1 MESDIKVNE
10 HFKSQF
16 KAYQEQ
22 QQRRLQNLMERKK
35 EKQNSQK
42 GDNGNAKE
50 TFGIP
55 NDLNLFETGQP
66 VNEDDSKRVLE
77 DQLREVRDEN
87 CRLYKL
93 VTEKDF
99 EIKQL
104 QKKIQ
109 EDRLALSGTSGLA
122 GDVAAMKIVELAKK
136 NREIT
141 AETESEKTK
150 VKQLNNKVKE
160 LEREL
165 QIAVEKIHSL
175 DGGGAGIKKSTLKM
189 IEGNLAESPK
199 VKALQE
205 KLTTANF
212 KVVEYRNQ
220 LQSAKQELKMT
231 QKLLANE
238 VGEDVNIQSL
248 MTNSGSWRGRAQ
260 QILVLQS
267 KVRELENQLCQNKTR
282 TSLSEAD
289 EELLALTDP
298 RKLSAQEKNLL
309 KIRSL
314 EKEKKETL
322 EIQQKQ
328 MQEILKHLSQKDEK
342 NKESQEMLGQHL
354 NSEIPKKNCL
364 IEQLRQMVVERE
376 AKVKELEEEI
386 EQLTLQDKSAHQ
398 GDSSGAA
405 DTPPSQHLEDPGFT
419 LFKPLSSGSN
429 QVGKIGSARL
439 AGTGSPDLKVLQTQI
454 TEHKALCQA
463 AEVERDRLLELV
475 TVLQKRVEEGSEK
488 VWKAE
493 KRLQEE
499 QQRCVVLEQQLEKLQ
514 MDPDQSASHSRLT
527 LNWSD
532 RKELSAAQ
540 LSELP
545 LESQIEELSA
555 RLVTQLDENEALKAA
570 LQTTVR
576 KKEEDFKLYQDTVDQ
591 VKDIFLQAIQQQKEE
606 KTSLCEREVCQTLT
620 SATISTTWVCG
631 QVRHAPFPRT
641 GTASC
646 LHSCCDKAEG
656 KREQSRGYSGCG
668 EGKREQSRGYSGCGE
683 GNREQSR
690 GYSGCGEGKREQSRG
705 YSGCGEGNREQSR
718 GYSGCGEGGV
728 VPVFFLLRFRGVSLQ
743 TVHGVP
749 DGGGH

>member
-42 GDNGNAKE
+42 GDNGNAQE
-50 TFGIP
+50 TVRVP
-55 NDLNLFETGQP
+55 DDLNLFEIGQP
-66 VNEDDSKRVLE
+66 VNEDDSKRLLE
-77 DQLREVRDEN
+77 IENEQLQDQLREVRDEN

-109 EDRLALSGTSGLA
+109 EDRLALLGASALA
-122 GDVAAMKIVELAKK
+122 GDVAATKIVELAKK

-141 AETESEKTK
+141 AETESEKAK

-165 QIAVEKIHSL
+165 QTAIEKIHSL
-175 DGGGAGIKKSTLKM
+175 GGGDAEIKQSTLKM

-212 KVVEYRNQ
+212 KVMEYRNQ

-231 QKLLANE
+231 QKVLLQDAVCGWDPVQELLANE

-248 MTNSGSWRGRAQ
+248 LTNSGSWRGRAQ

-267 KVRELENQLCQNKTR
+267 KVRELENQLGQNKTR
-282 TSLSEAD
+282 TSLSEID

-322 EIQQKQ
+322 EKLTGEHDALQKSH
-328 MQEILKHLSQKDEK
+328 EEVKKKLDASKARNKVLCSEVKTLKEQIITLLEKGKHDDE
-342 NKESQEMLGQHL
+342 
-354 NSEIPKKNCL
+354 L
-364 IEQLRQMVVERE
+364 IDALL
-376 AKVKELEEEI
+376 K
-386 EQLTLQDKSAHQ
+386 KSAHQ
-398 GDSSGAA
+398 GDGSGAA
-405 DTPPSQHLEDPGFT
+405 ATPPSEHSEDPGFT
-419 LFKPLSSGSN
+419 LLKPLASGSN
-429 QVGKIGSARL
+429 QVGRIGSARTVSRMGHTLVESAATEPFLLSNNIPPGRL
-439 AGTGSPDLKVLQTQI
+439 AGTDSPDLKVLQTQI

-475 TVLQKRVEEGSEK
+475 TVLQKRVEEGSNK
-488 VWKAE
+488 VLEAE

-499 QQRCVVLEQQLEKLQ
+499 RRRCVILEQQLEKLQ
-514 MDPDQSASHSRLT
+514 MDPGRSTSAQKPPLRSKTGQSASHSRLT
-527 LNWSD
+527 LNVSN

-540 LSELP
+540 LSKLP
-545 LESQIEELSA
+545 LESQIEELST
-555 RLVTQLDENEALKAA
+555 RLVIQLDENEALKAA
-570 LQTTVR
+570 LETTVR
-576 KKEEDFKLYQDTVDQ
+576 KKEEDFKLYQDTMDQ
-591 VKDIFLQAIQQQKEE
+591 VKDIFLQAIRQQKQE
-606 KTSLCEREVCQTLT
+606 TS
-620 SATISTTWVCG
+620 
-631 QVRHAPFPRT
+631 
-641 GTASC
+641 
-646 LHSCCDKAEG
+646 
-656 KREQSRGYSGCG
+656 
-668 EGKREQSRGYSGCGE
+668 
-683 GNREQSR
+683 
-690 GYSGCGEGKREQSRG
+690 
-705 YSGCGEGNREQSR
+705 
-718 GYSGCGEGGV
+718 
-728 VPVFFLLRFRGVSLQ
+728 
-743 TVHGVP
+743 
-749 DGGGH
+749 

>member
-42 GDNGNAKE
+42 GDNGNAQE
-50 TFGIP
+50 TFRVP
-55 NDLNLFETGQP
+55 HDLNLFEIGQP
-66 VNEDDSKRVLE
+66 VNEDDSKRLLE
-77 DQLREVRDEN
+77 IENEQLQDQLREVRDEN

-109 EDRLALSGTSGLA
+109 EDRLALLGASALA
-122 GDVAAMKIVELAKK
+122 GDVAATKIVELAKK

-141 AETESEKTK
+141 AETESEKAK

-165 QIAVEKIHSL
+165 QTAIEKIHSL
-175 DGGGAGIKKSTLKM
+175 GGGDAEIKQSTLKM

-212 KVVEYRNQ
+212 KVMEYRNQ

-248 MTNSGSWRGRAQ
+248 LTNSGSWRGRAQ

-267 KVRELENQLCQNKTR
+267 KVRELENQLGQNKTR
-282 TSLSEAD
+282 TSLSEID

-322 EIQQKQ
+322 EKLTGEHDALQKSHEEVKKKLDASKARNKVLCSEVKTLKEQIVTLLEKGKHDDELIDALLSQQKQ
-328 MQEILKHLSQKDEK
+328 MQEILKHLSQQDEK
-342 NKESQEMLGQHL
+342 NKESQQMLGQHL
-354 NSEIPKKNCL
+354 NSEVQKQNCL
-364 IEQLRQMVVERE
+364 IEQLRQMVAERE

-386 EQLTLQDKSAHQ
+386 GQLTLQKKSAHQ
-398 GDSSGAA
+398 GDGSGAA
-405 DTPPSQHLEDPGFT
+405 ATPPSEHSEDPGFT
-419 LFKPLSSGSN
+419 LLKPLASGSN
-429 QVGKIGSARL
+429 QVGRIGSARTVSKMGHTLVESAATKPFLLSNNIPPGRL
-439 AGTGSPDLKVLQTQI
+439 AGTDSPDLKVLQTQI

-475 TVLQKRVEEGSEK
+475 TVLQKRVEEGSNKALE
-488 VWKAE
+488 AE

-499 QQRCVVLEQQLEKLQ
+499 RRRCVILEQQLEKLQ
-514 MDPDQSASHSRLT
+514 MDPGRT
-527 LNWSD
+527 
-532 RKELSAAQ
+532 
-540 LSELP
+540 
-545 LESQIEELSA
+545 
-555 RLVTQLDENEALKAA
+555 
-570 LQTTVR
+570 
-576 KKEEDFKLYQDTVDQ
+576 
-591 VKDIFLQAIQQQKEE
+591 
-606 KTSLCEREVCQTLT
+606 T
-620 SATISTTWVCG
+620 SAQKRPLRSK
-631 QVRHAPFPRT
+631 T
-641 GTASC
+641 G
-646 LHSCCDKAEG
+646 L
-656 KREQSRGYSGCG
+656 
-668 EGKREQSRGYSGCGE
+668 
-683 GNREQSR
+683 
-690 GYSGCGEGKREQSRG
+690 
-705 YSGCGEGNREQSR
+705 
-718 GYSGCGEGGV
+718 
-728 VPVFFLLRFRGVSLQ
+728 
-743 TVHGVP
+743 
-749 DGGGH
+749 

>member
-42 GDNGNAKE
+42 GDNGNAQE
-50 TFGIP
+50 TFRVP
-55 NDLNLFETGQP
+55 DDLNLFEIGQP
-66 VNEDDSKRVLE
+66 VNEDDSKRLLE
-77 DQLREVRDEN
+77 IENEQLQDQLREVRDEN

-109 EDRLALSGTSGLA
+109 EDRLALLGASALA
-122 GDVAAMKIVELAKK
+122 GDVAATKIVELAKK

-141 AETESEKTK
+141 AETESEKAK

-165 QIAVEKIHSL
+165 QTAIEKIHSL
-175 DGGGAGIKKSTLKM
+175 GGGDAEIKQSTLKM

-212 KVVEYRNQ
+212 KVMEYRNQ
-220 LQSAKQELKMT
+220 LQSVKQELKMT

-248 MTNSGSWRGRAQ
+248 LTNSGSWRGRAQ

-267 KVRELENQLCQNKTR
+267 KVRELENQLGQNKTR
-282 TSLSEAD
+282 TSLSEID

-309 KIRSL
+309 KIHSL

-322 EIQQKQ
+322 EKLTGEHDALQKSHEEVKKKLDASKARNKVLCSEVKTLKEQIVTLLEKGKHDDELIDALLSQQKQ
-328 MQEILKHLSQKDEK
+328 MQEILKHLSQQDEK
-342 NKESQEMLGQHL
+342 NKESQQMLGQHL
-354 NSEIPKKNCL
+354 NSEVQKQNCL
-364 IEQLRQMVVERE
+364 IEQLRQMVAERE

-386 EQLTLQDKSAHQ
+386 GQLTLQKKSAHQ
-398 GDSSGAA
+398 GDGSGAA
-405 DTPPSQHLEDPGFT
+405 ATPPSEHSEDPGFT
-419 LFKPLSSGSN
+419 LLKPLASGSN
-429 QVGKIGSARL
+429 QVGRIGSARTVSKMGHTLVESAATKPFLLSNNIPPGRL
-439 AGTGSPDLKVLQTQI
+439 AGTDSPDLKVLQTQI

-475 TVLQKRVEEGSEK
+475 TVLQKRVEEGSNK
-488 VWKAE
+488 VLEAE

-499 QQRCVVLEQQLEKLQ
+499 RRRCVILEQQLEKLQ
-514 MDPDQSASHSRLT
+514 MDPGRRTSAQKPPLRSKTGQSASHSRLT
-527 LNWSD
+527 LNVSD

-540 LSELP
+540 LSKLP
-545 LESQIEELSA
+545 LESQIEELST
-555 RLVTQLDENEALKAA
+555 RLVIQLDENEALKAA
-570 LQTTVR
+570 LETTVR
-576 KKEEDFKLYQDTVDQ
+576 KKEEDFKLYQDTMDQ
-591 VKDIFLQAIQQQKEE
+591 VKDIFLQAIRQQKQE
-606 KTSLCEREVCQTLT
+606 TS
-620 SATISTTWVCG
+620 
-631 QVRHAPFPRT
+631 
-641 GTASC
+641 
-646 LHSCCDKAEG
+646 
-656 KREQSRGYSGCG
+656 
-668 EGKREQSRGYSGCGE
+668 
-683 GNREQSR
+683 
-690 GYSGCGEGKREQSRG
+690 
-705 YSGCGEGNREQSR
+705 
-718 GYSGCGEGGV
+718 
-728 VPVFFLLRFRGVSLQ
+728 
-743 TVHGVP
+743 
-749 DGGGH
+749 

>member
-50 TFGIP
+50 TFRIQ

-66 VNEDDSKRVLE
+66 VNEDDSKRLLNVENEQLQ

-122 GDVAAMKIVELAKK
+122 GDVAATKIVELAKK

-141 AETESEKTK
+141 AETETEKAK

-160 LEREL
+160 LEKEL
-165 QIAVEKIHSL
+165 QTAMEKLHSL
-175 DGGGAGIKKSTLKM
+175 GGGDAGIKQSTLKM
-189 IEGNLAESPK
+189 IEGNLAESPE

-205 KLTTANF
+205 KLTTTNF
-212 KVVEYRNQ
+212 KVMEYRNQ

-248 MTNSGSWRGRAQ
+248 LTNSGSWRGRAQ
-260 QILVLQS
+260 QILVLQN
-267 KVRELENQLCQNKTR
+267 KVRELENQLRQNKTR
-282 TSLSEAD
+282 TSLSEID
-289 EELLALTDP
+289 EELLALTGP

-322 EIQQKQ
+322 ESQQKQ
-328 MQEILKHLSQKDEK
+328 MQEILKHLSQQDEK
-342 NKESQEMLGQHL
+342 NKESQQMLGQHL
-354 NSEIPKKNCL
+354 NSEVQKQNCL
-364 IEQLRQMVVERE
+364 IEQLRQMVAERE

-386 EQLTLQDKSAHQ
+386 GQLTLQKKAAHQ
-398 GDSSGAA
+398 GDSSGDA
-405 DTPPSQHLEDPGFT
+405 DTPPSEHSEDAGFT
-419 LFKPLSSGSN
+419 LLKPLASDSN
-429 QVGKIGSARL
+429 QVGRIGSARTVSKLGHTLVESAATEPSLLSNNIPPGRL
-439 AGTGSPDLKVLQTQI
+439 AGTDSPDLKVLQTQI

-475 TVLQKRVEEGSEK
+475 TVLQKRVEEGSNK
-488 VWKAE
+488 VLEAE

-499 QQRCVVLEQQLEKLQ
+499 RRRCVILEQQLEKLQ
-514 MDPDQSASHSRLT
+514 MDPGRNTSAQKPPLRSKTGQSASHSRLT
-527 LNWSD
+527 LNVSD

-540 LSELP
+540 LSKLP
-545 LESQIEELSA
+545 LESQIEELSTS
-555 RLVTQLDENEALKAA
+555 LMIQLDENEALKAA
-570 LQTTVR
+570 LETTVR
-576 KKEEDFKLYQDTVDQ
+576 KKEEDFKLYQDTMDQ
-591 VKDIFLQAIQQQKEE
+591 VKEIFLQAIQQQKEE
-606 KTSLCEREVCQTLT
+606 LSKILRVLW
-620 SATISTTWVCG
+620 SAK
-631 QVRHAPFPRT
+631 Q
-641 GTASC
+641 
-646 LHSCCDKAEG
+646 
-656 KREQSRGYSGCG
+656 G
-668 EGKREQSRGYSGCGE
+668 ESPGI
-683 GNREQSR
+683 
-690 GYSGCGEGKREQSRG
+690 
-705 YSGCGEGNREQSR
+705 
-718 GYSGCGEGGV
+718 
-728 VPVFFLLRFRGVSLQ
+728 VPMN
-743 TVHGVP
+743 
-749 DGGGH
+749 

>member
-50 TFGIP
+50 TFRIP

-189 IEGNLAESPK
+189 VEGNLAESPK

-289 EELLALTDP
+289 EELLALTDT

-322 EIQQKQ
+322 EKLTGQYDALQKSHEEVKKKLDASKARNKILCNEVKILKEQIITLLEKGKHDDELIDALLIQQKQ

-514 MDPDQSASHSRLT
+514 MDPDQSASHSKLT

-606 KTSLCEREVCQTLT
+606 KTSLCECEVCQTLT

-631 QVRHAPFPRT
+631 Q
-641 GTASC
+641 
-646 LHSCCDKAEG
+646 
-656 KREQSRGYSGCG
+656 
-668 EGKREQSRGYSGCGE
+668 
-683 GNREQSR
+683 
-690 GYSGCGEGKREQSRG
+690 
-705 YSGCGEGNREQSR
+705 
-718 GYSGCGEGGV
+718 GGV
-728 VPVFFLLRFRGVSLQ
+728 VPVFSCLGSEVSLFKQ
-743 TVHGVP
+743 FMGSLMEEATS
-749 DGGGH
+749 

>member
-50 TFGIP
+50 TFRIP
-55 NDLNLFETGQP
+55 NDLNLFETEQP
-66 VNEDDSKRVLE
+66 VNEDDSKRLLE
-77 DQLREVRDEN
+77 VENEQLQDQLREVRDEN

-109 EDRLALSGTSGLA
+109 EDRLALSGASGLA
-122 GDVAAMKIVELAKK
+122 GDVAATKIVELAKK

-141 AETESEKTK
+141 AETESEKAK

-160 LEREL
+160 LEKEL
-165 QIAVEKIHSL
+165 QTAVEKIHSC
-175 DGGGAGIKKSTLKM
+175 GGDAGIKQSTLKM
-189 IEGNLAESPK
+189 IEGNLAESPE

-212 KVVEYRNQ
+212 KVMEYRNQ

-248 MTNSGSWRGRAQ
+248 LTNSGSWRGRAQ

-267 KVRELENQLCQNKTR
+267 KVRELENQLGQNKTR
-282 TSLSEAD
+282 TSLSEIN
-289 EELLALTDP
+289 EELLTLTDP

-322 EIQQKQ
+322 EKLTGEHDALQKSHEEVKKKLDASKARNKVLCSEVKTLKAQIITLLEKGRHDDELIDALLSQQKQ
-328 MQEILKHLSQKDEK
+328 MQEILKHLSQQDEK
-342 NKESQEMLGQHL
+342 NKESQQMLGQHL
-354 NSEIPKKNCL
+354 NSEVQKQNCL
-364 IEQLRQMVVERE
+364 IEQLRQMVAERE

-386 EQLTLQDKSAHQ
+386 GQLTLQKKSAHQ
-398 GDSSGAA
+398 GDGSGAA
-405 DTPPSQHLEDPGFT
+405 DTPPSEHSEDPGFT
-419 LFKPLSSGSN
+419 LLKPLASGSN
-429 QVGKIGSARL
+429 QVGRIGSARTVSKMGHMLVESAATKPSLLSNNITPGRL
-439 AGTGSPDLKVLQTQI
+439 AGTDSPDLKVLQTQI

-475 TVLQKRVEEGSEK
+475 TVLRKRVEEGSDK
-488 VWKAE
+488 VLEAE

-499 QQRCVVLEQQLEKLQ
+499 RRRCVILEQQLEKLH
-514 MDPDQSASHSRLT
+514 MDPGRNTSAQKPPLRSKTGQSASHSRLT
-527 LNWSD
+527 LNVSD

-540 LSELP
+540 LSKLP
-545 LESQIEELSA
+545 LESQIEELST
-555 RLVTQLDENEALKAA
+555 RLVIQLDENEALKAA
-570 LQTTVR
+570 LETTVR
-576 KKEEDFKLYQDTVDQ
+576 KKEEDFKLYQDTMDQ
-591 VKDIFLQAIQQQKEE
+591 VKDIFLQAIRQQKQE
-606 KTSLCEREVCQTLT
+606 KS
-620 SATISTTWVCG
+620 
-631 QVRHAPFPRT
+631 
-641 GTASC
+641 
-646 LHSCCDKAEG
+646 
-656 KREQSRGYSGCG
+656 
-668 EGKREQSRGYSGCGE
+668 
-683 GNREQSR
+683 
-690 GYSGCGEGKREQSRG
+690 
-705 YSGCGEGNREQSR
+705 
-718 GYSGCGEGGV
+718 
-728 VPVFFLLRFRGVSLQ
+728 
-743 TVHGVP
+743 
-749 DGGGH
+749 

>member
-42 GDNGNAKE
+42 GDNGNAQE
-50 TFGIP
+50 TFRVP
-55 NDLNLFETGQP
+55 HDLNLFEIGQP
-66 VNEDDSKRVLE
+66 VNEDDSKRLLE
-77 DQLREVRDEN
+77 IENEQLQDQLREVRDEN

-109 EDRLALSGTSGLA
+109 EDRLALLGASALA
-122 GDVAAMKIVELAKK
+122 GDVAATKIVELAKK

-141 AETESEKTK
+141 AETESEKAK

-165 QIAVEKIHSL
+165 QTAIEKIHSL
-175 DGGGAGIKKSTLKM
+175 GGGDAEIKQSTLKM

-212 KVVEYRNQ
+212 KVMEYRNQ

-248 MTNSGSWRGRAQ
+248 LTNSGSWRGRAQ

-267 KVRELENQLCQNKTR
+267 KVRELENQLGQNKTR
-282 TSLSEAD
+282 TSLSEID

-322 EIQQKQ
+322 EKLTGEHDALQKSHEEVKKKLDASKARNKVLCSEVKTLKEQIVTLLEKGKHDDELIDALLSQQKQ
-328 MQEILKHLSQKDEK
+328 MQEILKHLSQQDEK
-342 NKESQEMLGQHL
+342 NKESQQMLGQHL
-354 NSEIPKKNCL
+354 NSEVQKQNCL
-364 IEQLRQMVVERE
+364 IEQLRQMVAERE

-386 EQLTLQDKSAHQ
+386 GQLTLQKKSAHQ
-398 GDSSGAA
+398 GDGSGAA
-405 DTPPSQHLEDPGFT
+405 ATPPSEHSEDPGFT
-419 LFKPLSSGSN
+419 LLKPLASGSN
-429 QVGKIGSARL
+429 QVGRIGSARL
-439 AGTGSPDLKVLQTQI
+439 AGTDSPDLKVLQTQI

-475 TVLQKRVEEGSEK
+475 TVLQKRVEEGSNKALE
-488 VWKAE
+488 AE

-499 QQRCVVLEQQLEKLQ
+499 RRRCVILEQQLEKLQ
-514 MDPDQSASHSRLT
+514 MDPGRTTSAQKRPLRSKTGQSASHSRLT
-527 LNWSD
+527 LNVSD

-540 LSELP
+540 LSKLP
-545 LESQIEELSA
+545 LESQIEELST
-555 RLVTQLDENEALKAA
+555 RLVIQLDENEALKAA
-570 LQTTVR
+570 LETTVR
-576 KKEEDFKLYQDTVDQ
+576 KKEEDFKLYQDTMDQ
-591 VKDIFLQAIQQQKEE
+591 VKDIFLQAIRQQKQE
-606 KTSLCEREVCQTLT
+606 TS
-620 SATISTTWVCG
+620 
-631 QVRHAPFPRT
+631 
-641 GTASC
+641 
-646 LHSCCDKAEG
+646 
-656 KREQSRGYSGCG
+656 
-668 EGKREQSRGYSGCGE
+668 
-683 GNREQSR
+683 
-690 GYSGCGEGKREQSRG
+690 
-705 YSGCGEGNREQSR
+705 
-718 GYSGCGEGGV
+718 
-728 VPVFFLLRFRGVSLQ
+728 
-743 TVHGVP
+743 
-749 DGGGH
+749 

>member
-1 MESDIKVNE
+1 MEPDIKVNE

-42 GDNGNAKE
+42 GDNGNTKE
-50 TFGIP
+50 TFRIL

-66 VNEDDSKRVLE
+66 VNEDDNKRLLE
-77 DQLREVRDEN
+77 VENEQLQDQLREVRDEN

-109 EDRLALSGTSGLA
+109 EDRLALSGASGLA
-122 GDVAAMKIVELAKK
+122 GDVAATKIVELAKK

-141 AETESEKTK
+141 AETESEKAK

-160 LEREL
+160 LEKEL
-165 QIAVEKIHSL
+165 QTAVEKIHSL
-175 DGGGAGIKKSTLKM
+175 GGGDAGIKQSTLKM
-189 IEGNLAESPK
+189 IEGNLAESPE

-212 KVVEYRNQ
+212 KVMEYRNQ

-231 QKLLANE
+231 QKVLLQDAVCGWDPVQALLANE
-238 VGEDVNIQSL
+238 VGEDVSIQSL
-248 MTNSGSWRGRAQ
+248 LTNSGSWRGRAQ

-267 KVRELENQLCQNKTR
+267 KVRELENQLGQNKTR
-282 TSLSEAD
+282 TSLSEID

-322 EIQQKQ
+322 EKLTGEHDALQKSHEEVKKKLDASKARNKILCSEVKTLKGQIVTLLEKGKHDDELIDALLSQQKQ
-328 MQEILKHLSQKDEK
+328 MQEILKHLSQQDEK
-342 NKESQEMLGQHL
+342 NKESQQILGQHL
-354 NSEIPKKNCL
+354 NSEVQKQNCL
-364 IEQLRQMVVERE
+364 IEQLRQMVAERE

-386 EQLTLQDKSAHQ
+386 GHLKLQKSAHQ
-398 GDSSGAA
+398 GDGSGAA
-405 DTPPSQHLEDPGFT
+405 DAPPSEHSEDPGFT
-419 LFKPLSSGSN
+419 LLMPLASGSN
-429 QVGKIGSARL
+429 QVGRTGSARTVSRMGHTLVESAATKPSLLSNNITPGRL
-439 AGTGSPDLKVLQTQI
+439 AGTDSLDLKALQTQI

-475 TVLQKRVEEGSEK
+475 TVLQKRVEEGSNK
-488 VWKAE
+488 VLEAE

-499 QQRCVVLEQQLEKLQ
+499 RRRCVILEQQLEKLQ
-514 MDPDQSASHSRLT
+514 MDSGRNTSAQKPPLRSKTGQPASHSRLT
-527 LNWSD
+527 LNVSD

-540 LSELP
+540 LSKLP
-545 LESQIEELSA
+545 LESQVEELST
-555 RLVTQLDENEALKAA
+555 RLVIQLDENEALKAA
-570 LQTTVR
+570 LETTVR
-576 KKEEDFKLYQDTVDQ
+576 KKEEDFKLYQDTMDQ
-591 VKDIFLQAIQQQKEE
+591 VKDIFLQAIRQQKQE
-606 KTSLCEREVCQTLT
+606 KS
-620 SATISTTWVCG
+620 
-631 QVRHAPFPRT
+631 
-641 GTASC
+641 
-646 LHSCCDKAEG
+646 
-656 KREQSRGYSGCG
+656 
-668 EGKREQSRGYSGCGE
+668 
-683 GNREQSR
+683 
-690 GYSGCGEGKREQSRG
+690 
-705 YSGCGEGNREQSR
+705 
-718 GYSGCGEGGV
+718 
-728 VPVFFLLRFRGVSLQ
+728 
-743 TVHGVP
+743 
-749 DGGGH
+749 

>member
-50 TFGIP
+50 TFRIQ

-66 VNEDDSKRVLE
+66 VNEDDSKRLLNVENEQLQ

-122 GDVAAMKIVELAKK
+122 GDVAATKIVELAKK

-141 AETESEKTK
+141 AETETEKAK

-160 LEREL
+160 LEKEL
-165 QIAVEKIHSL
+165 QTAMEKLHSL
-175 DGGGAGIKKSTLKM
+175 GGGDAGIKQSTLKM
-189 IEGNLAESPK
+189 IEGNLAESPE

-205 KLTTANF
+205 KLTTTNF
-212 KVVEYRNQ
+212 KVMEYRNQ

-248 MTNSGSWRGRAQ
+248 LTNSGSWRGRAQ
-260 QILVLQS
+260 QILVLQN
-267 KVRELENQLCQNKTR
+267 KVRELENQLRQNKTR
-282 TSLSEAD
+282 TSLSEID
-289 EELLALTDP
+289 EELLALTGP

-322 EIQQKQ
+322 E
-328 MQEILKHLSQKDEK
+328 
-342 NKESQEMLGQHL
+342 
-354 NSEIPKKNCL
+354 KK
-364 IEQLRQMVVERE
+364 
-376 AKVKELEEEI
+376 A
-386 EQLTLQDKSAHQ
+386 AHQ
-398 GDSSGAA
+398 GDSSGDA
-405 DTPPSQHLEDPGFT
+405 DTPPSEHSEDAGFT
-419 LFKPLSSGSN
+419 LLKPLASDSN
-429 QVGKIGSARL
+429 QVGRIGSARTVSKLGHTLVESAATEPSLLSNNIPPGRL
-439 AGTGSPDLKVLQTQI
+439 AGTDSPDLKVLQTQI

-475 TVLQKRVEEGSEK
+475 TVLQKRVEEGSNK
-488 VWKAE
+488 VLEAE

-499 QQRCVVLEQQLEKLQ
+499 RRRCVILEQQLEKLQ
-514 MDPDQSASHSRLT
+514 MDPGRNTSAQKPPLRSKTGQSASHSRLT
-527 LNWSD
+527 LNVSD

-540 LSELP
+540 LSKLP
-545 LESQIEELSA
+545 LESQIEELSTS
-555 RLVTQLDENEALKAA
+555 LMIQLDENEALKAA
-570 LQTTVR
+570 LETTVR
-576 KKEEDFKLYQDTVDQ
+576 KKEEDFKLYQDTMDQ
-591 VKDIFLQAIQQQKEE
+591 VKEIFLQAIQQQKEE
-606 KTSLCEREVCQTLT
+606 LSKILRVLW
-620 SATISTTWVCG
+620 SAK
-631 QVRHAPFPRT
+631 Q
-641 GTASC
+641 
-646 LHSCCDKAEG
+646 
-656 KREQSRGYSGCG
+656 G
-668 EGKREQSRGYSGCGE
+668 ESPGI
-683 GNREQSR
+683 
-690 GYSGCGEGKREQSRG
+690 
-705 YSGCGEGNREQSR
+705 
-718 GYSGCGEGGV
+718 
-728 VPVFFLLRFRGVSLQ
+728 VPMN
-743 TVHGVP
+743 
-749 DGGGH
+749 

>member
-42 GDNGNAKE
+42 GDDGNAQE
-50 TFGIP
+50 TFRVP
-55 NDLNLFETGQP
+55 HDLNLFEIGQP
-66 VNEDDSKRVLE
+66 VNEDDSKRLLE
-77 DQLREVRDEN
+77 IENEQLQDQLREVRDEN

-99 EIKQL
+99 EIQQL

-109 EDRLALSGTSGLA
+109 EDRLALLGASALA
-122 GDVAAMKIVELAKK
+122 GDVAATKIVELAKK

-141 AETESEKTK
+141 AETESEKAK

-165 QIAVEKIHSL
+165 QTAIEKLHSL
-175 DGGGAGIKKSTLKM
+175 GGGDAKIKQSTLKM

-212 KVVEYRNQ
+212 KVMEYRNQ

-231 QKLLANE
+231 QKVLLRDAVCGWDPVQELLANE

-248 MTNSGSWRGRAQ
+248 LTNSGSWRGRAQ

-267 KVRELENQLCQNKTR
+267 KVRELENQLGQNKTR
-282 TSLSEAD
+282 TSLSEID

-322 EIQQKQ
+322 EKLTGEHDALQKSHEEVKKKLDASKARNKVLCSEVKTLKEQIVTLLEKGKHDDELIDALLSQQKQ
-328 MQEILKHLSQKDEK
+328 MQEILKHLSQQDEK
-342 NKESQEMLGQHL
+342 NKESQQMLGQHL
-354 NSEIPKKNCL
+354 NSEVQKQNCL
-364 IEQLRQMVVERE
+364 IEQLRQMVAERE

-386 EQLTLQDKSAHQ
+386 GQLTLQKKSAHQ
-398 GDSSGAA
+398 GDGSGAA
-405 DTPPSQHLEDPGFT
+405 ATPPSEHSEDPGFT
-419 LFKPLSSGSN
+419 LLKPLASGSN
-429 QVGKIGSARL
+429 QVGRIGSARL
-439 AGTGSPDLKVLQTQI
+439 AGTDSPDLKVLQTQI

-475 TVLQKRVEEGSEK
+475 TVLQKRVEEGSNK
-488 VWKAE
+488 VLEAE

-499 QQRCVVLEQQLEKLQ
+499 RRRCVILEQQLEKLQ
-514 MDPDQSASHSRLT
+514 MDPGRSTSAQKRPLRSKTGQSASHSRLT
-527 LNWSD
+527 NVSD

-540 LSELP
+540 LSKLP
-545 LESQIEELSA
+545 LESQIEELST
-555 RLVTQLDENEALKAA
+555 RLVIQLDENEALKAA
-570 LQTTVR
+570 LETTVR
-576 KKEEDFKLYQDTVDQ
+576 KKEEDFKLYQDTMDQ
-591 VKDIFLQAIQQQKEE
+591 VKDIFLQAIRQQKQEM
-606 KTSLCEREVCQTLT
+606 S
-620 SATISTTWVCG
+620 
-631 QVRHAPFPRT
+631 
-641 GTASC
+641 
-646 LHSCCDKAEG
+646 
-656 KREQSRGYSGCG
+656 
-668 EGKREQSRGYSGCGE
+668 
-683 GNREQSR
+683 
-690 GYSGCGEGKREQSRG
+690 
-705 YSGCGEGNREQSR
+705 
-718 GYSGCGEGGV
+718 
-728 VPVFFLLRFRGVSLQ
+728 
-743 TVHGVP
+743 
-749 DGGGH
+749 